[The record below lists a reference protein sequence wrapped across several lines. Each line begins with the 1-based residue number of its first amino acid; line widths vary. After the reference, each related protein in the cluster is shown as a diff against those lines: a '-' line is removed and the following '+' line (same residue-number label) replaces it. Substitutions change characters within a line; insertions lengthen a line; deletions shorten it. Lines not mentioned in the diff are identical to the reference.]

1 MKSVFLPILMLFCA
15 AAQAQITAG
24 QLLASAWDDPI
35 VQLHREQ
42 QAYLEGTSFEMPLLR
57 KLEIRTETR
66 NFEPKQQEY
75 ALRIGTN
82 GFGMRRTQADI
93 YGSMKELSESE
104 RLMLVH
110 EALLD
115 RYGLVLDVFF
125 TQKNLRLLEQQ
136 RRVLE
141 DKKAVYSQQLALGL
155 QDNLDDFFRTEDDL
169 LKLKQKIFEAKTDSA
184 QQLTRLKIFTGKSA
198 PIIVDTLVEPLTLVV
213 SLVGSLGITPDLRH
227 RLAQAQ
233 LAQQQEKMEGM
244 EGRNLL
250 NYLQFRYSGNPKDL
264 LEDRFAVGAG
274 VSLPWPNGS
283 KLKQQELHLQTLEA
297 QAKAE
302 AERLTAANALAQ
314 KSGEWQQLL
323 EQYDFL
329 QKQASE
335 FRQNYNPRQLN
346 ASGLQNPET
355 LLRVQETLSGLDL
368 ELASLEKQI
377 YQKYISLLG
386 ETGLLTQEPA
396 RNYLSPSLDLIS
408 R

>member
-1 MKSVFLPILMLFCA
+1 MLFCA
-15 AAQAQITAG
+15 ASQAQMTAG

-93 YGSMKELSESE
+93 YSSMKELSESE

-198 PIIVDTLVEPLTLVV
+198 TVAVDTLVEPLTLVV

-264 LEDRFAVGAG
+264 LEDRFTVGAG

-297 QAKAE
+297 QAKVE
-302 AERLTAANALAQ
+302 TERLTAANALAQ

>member
-1 MKSVFLPILMLFCA
+1 MLFCA

>member
-15 AAQAQITAG
+15 AAQAQMTAG

-93 YGSMKELSESE
+93 YSSMKELSESE

-125 TQKNLRLLEQQ
+125 TQKNLHLLEQQ

-198 PIIVDTLVEPLTLVV
+198 TVAVDTLVEPLTLVV

-264 LEDRFAVGAG
+264 LEDRFTVGAG